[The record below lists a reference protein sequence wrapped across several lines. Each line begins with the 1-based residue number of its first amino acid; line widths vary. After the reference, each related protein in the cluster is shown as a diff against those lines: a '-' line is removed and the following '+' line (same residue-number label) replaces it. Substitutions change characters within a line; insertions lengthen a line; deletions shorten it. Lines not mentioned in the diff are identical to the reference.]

1 MAKSNSSHSKNIID
15 RVVGFFDP
23 VRGLRRMQVR
33 QVLARAYEG
42 ASKRDGWN
50 PQRAG
55 ASANSDHAGD
65 AQELRHRARALV
77 HNVPYVAQGL
87 RSLVANVIGTG
98 ITPNWTGQRAD
109 VLNTAWDRWAKEA
122 DADGRMN
129 LYGLQ
134 AAAYRAMEQDGEVL
148 IRFRPRIRSDG
159 LTVPLQLQLLEID
172 WLDSHKN
179 GQLQGGGWIRNGVEH
194 DAMGRVTGYWLFDDH
209 PGETSGTL
217 RRSGASR
224 LIDEKFICHLFTPDR
239 PGQGRGFSRLAPVI
253 ARVRDLQ
260 LYEDAEISRKNLES
274 RLSVLGSGDIEL
286 LGNAPNEA
294 GALRGGSLGEL
305 PSGSIMQV
313 PTGTN
318 LTVVQPQAMPGYVQ
332 YVKHQLHII
341 AAGFGVTYEMMTG
354 DVSEV
359 NFSSARVRMLD
370 FRREAELTQWTLLV
384 PKLCE
389 RICREFEDAC
399 VLAGIVP
406 RAQYQVEH
414 ATPKWQYVDPAK
426 DVKADLS
433 EISGGLSSISEKLRQ
448 RGYKP
453 ADVFAELAS
462 DINTLRELGIF
473 DALAVMRTGQS
484 TTGNDGASSD
494 KGGGAQ
500 DARPKDAAGGDDA
513 DDAGAGGA

>member
-1 MAKSNSSHSKNIID
+1 MAKTTTKNIVD
-15 RVVGFFDP
+15 RVVGYFDP
-23 VRGLRRMQVR
+23 MRGLRRFQVR

-42 ASKRDGWN
+42 ASKRDGWI

-55 ASANSDHAGD
+55 ASANTDHAVD

-98 ITPNWTGQRAD
+98 ISPNWTGLRAD
-109 VLNTAWDRWAKEA
+109 VLNSAWDRWTKEA
-122 DADGRMN
+122 DADGRMD

-148 IRFRPRIRSDG
+148 LRFRPRLRTDG
-159 LTVPLQLQLLEID
+159 LTVPLQIQLLEID
-172 WLDSHKN
+172 WLDSQKTAALAN
-179 GQLQGGGWIRNGVEH
+179 GGWIRNGIEY
-194 DAMGRVTGYWLFDDH
+194 DPLGRVAGYWLFDEH
-209 PGETSGTL
+209 PGETGGTL
-217 RRSGASR
+217 LRRAVNSR
-224 LIDEKFICHLFTPDR
+224 KVDAQSICHLFTPDR

-286 LGNAPNEA
+286 LGNSGPGDAA
-294 GALRGGSLGEL
+294 ALRTGSLGDL
-305 PSGSIMQV
+305 PSGAIMQV

-384 PKLCE
+384 PKLCD

-399 VLAGIVP
+399 VLAGIVQ
-406 RAQYQVEH
+406 RAQYQFEH

-426 DVKADLS
+426 DVKADLA

-453 ADVFAELAS
+453 ADVFNELAA
-462 DINTLRELGIF
+462 DIGTLRELGIF
-473 DALAVMRTGQS
+473 DALAAMRTGQS
-484 TTGNDGASSD
+484 TASNGAEGDATSD
-494 KGGGAQ
+494 E
-500 DARPKDAAGGDDA
+500 ARPATKVTAEDGGDGGE
-513 DDAGAGGA
+513 DDA

>member
-1 MAKSNSSHSKNIID
+1 MAKRNIID
-15 RVVGFFDP
+15 RVIGYFDP
-23 VRGLRRMQVR
+23 LRGLRRTQVR

-55 ASANSDHAGD
+55 ASANTDHAGD

-77 HNVPYVAQGL
+77 HNVPYIAQGL

-98 ITPNWTGQRAD
+98 ISPNWTGPRAD
-109 VLNTAWDRWAKEA
+109 VLETAWRKFVEEA

-148 IRFRPRIRSDG
+148 LRFRARTRADR
-159 LTVPLQLQLLEID
+159 LTVPLQIQLLEID
-172 WLDSHKN
+172 WLDSQKFA
-179 GQLQGGGWIRNGVEH
+179 QLPTGGWIRSGIEY
-194 DAMGRVTGYWLFDDH
+194 DPLGRVTGYWLFDEH
-209 PGETSGTL
+209 PGEVTGAVRRAGTS
-217 RRSGASR
+217 RKVDAQS
-224 LIDEKFICHLFTPDR
+224 ICHLFTPDR
-239 PGQGRGFSRLAPVI
+239 PGQGRGFSRLAPII
-253 ARVRDLQ
+253 ATVRDLQ

-274 RLSVLGSGDIEL
+274 RLAVLGSGDIDL
-286 LGNAPNEA
+286 LGSAQQGDA
-294 GALRGGSLGEL
+294 DATRTGSLGEL
-305 PSGSIMQV
+305 PSGAIMQV

-318 LTVVQPQAMPGYVQ
+318 LTVVQPQAMPGYVE
-332 YVKHQLHII
+332 YVKHKLHII

-354 DVSEV
+354 DVREV

-384 PKLCE
+384 PKLCD

-399 VLAGIVP
+399 VLANIVP
-406 RAQYQVEH
+406 KAQYQFEQS
-414 ATPKWQYVDPAK
+414 TPKWNYVDPAK
-426 DVKADLS
+426 DVKADLA

-453 ADVFAELAS
+453 ADVFSELAS
-462 DINTLRELGIF
+462 DIAELRKLGIF
-473 DALAVMRTGQS
+473 DALAAMRTGQNTS
-484 TTGNDGASSD
+484 PTDAS
-494 KGGGAQ
+494 AEEP
-500 DARPKDAAGGDDA
+500 APRPAKA
-513 DDAGAGGA
+513 D